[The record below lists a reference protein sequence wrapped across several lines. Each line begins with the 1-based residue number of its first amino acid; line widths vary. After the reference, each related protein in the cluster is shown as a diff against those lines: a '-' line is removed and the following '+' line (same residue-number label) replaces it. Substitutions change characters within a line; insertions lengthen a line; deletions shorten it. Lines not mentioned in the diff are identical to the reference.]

1 MTMVLENPSVIRGH
15 KGLGIASFIIGVIKS
30 DAFQMK
36 RADEVTTDDS
46 KAIAQR

>member
-1 MTMVLENPSVIRGH
+1 MS
-15 KGLGIASFIIGVIKS
+15 SFILGVIKS

-36 RADEVTTDDS
+36 RAEPVSTTDDA